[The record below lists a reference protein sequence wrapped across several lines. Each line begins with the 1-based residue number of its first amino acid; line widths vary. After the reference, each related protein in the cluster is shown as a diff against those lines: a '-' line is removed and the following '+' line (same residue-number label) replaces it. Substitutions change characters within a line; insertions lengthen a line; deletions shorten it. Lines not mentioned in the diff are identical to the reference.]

1 MAFGV
6 MDNKEKLTTAL
17 NSATQG
23 VTAAVNSKAALQ
35 QQIDALTLENT
46 ALKAQI
52 VELQAAAIDDAQVA
66 QAQGVADG
74 LQQAFSFT

>member
-1 MAFGV
+1 
-6 MDNKEKLTTAL
+6 MDNKERLTSAL

-23 VTAAVNSKAALQ
+23 VTAAANSKAALQ

-52 VELQAAAIDDAQVA
+52 VELQAAAVDEAQVT
-66 QAQGVADG
+66 QAQGIADG
-74 LQQAFSFT
+74 LQQVFSFT